1 MSIRMIAVDLD
12 GTLLASDSVTVPEEN
27 IRALRR
33 AAERGAEIVLA
44 SGRSLVMMEDAAE
57 QLGCVDCAVSALGAV
72 VTDRRTG
79 RRLAERE
86 LTPEQRRAAM
96 EVLRPYGPLVEVYCG
111 SRIYVERGELE
122 RRPPVSGFDF
132 LRFRYDDRV
141 DGLEAAL
148 GERTVEK
155 LDVDF
160 IPDLGAL
167 EAIRAGLA
175 ALGGLN
181 VLAYPRHLQMEIS
194 RAGATKSW
202 GIQALCAH
210 LGIEAR
216 EVLALGDSDND
227 LDLLSWA
234 GCSVAMA
241 NGSPLARQAAD
252 MVTASNDEG
261 GVARAVEA
269 LMDRIGNG

>member
-1 MSIRMIAVDLD
+1 MSLKEELTILWTNGDPVTAEYMVLMYAVN
-12 GTLLASDSVTVPEEN
+12 SIKNSWWEKV
-27 IRALRR
+27 
-33 AAERGAEIVLA
+33 EIVVWGGA
-44 SGRSLVMMEDAAE
+44 TKLVQEN
-57 QLGCVDCAVSALGAV
+57 
-72 VTDRRTG
+72 RHIR
-79 RRLAERE
+79 
-86 LTPEQRRAAM
+86 
-96 EVLRPYGPLVEVYCG
+96 
-111 SRIYVERGELE
+111 
-122 RRPPVSGFDF
+122 
-132 LRFRYDDRV
+132 
-141 DGLEAAL
+141 
-148 GERTVEK
+148 EK
-155 LDVDF
+155 L
-160 IPDLGAL
+160 L

-252 MVTASNDEG
+252 MVTAANDEG

>member
-1 MSIRMIAVDLD
+1 
-12 GTLLASDSVTVPEEN
+12 
-27 IRALRR
+27 
-33 AAERGAEIVLA
+33 
-44 SGRSLVMMEDAAE
+44 
-57 QLGCVDCAVSALGAV
+57 
-72 VTDRRTG
+72 
-79 RRLAERE
+79 
-86 LTPEQRRAAM
+86 M

-167 EAIRAGLA
+167 EAIRTGLA

-241 NGSPLARQAAD
+241 NGSPLARQAAG
-252 MVTASNDEG
+252 MVTAANDEG

>member
-1 MSIRMIAVDLD
+1 MSIRMIVVDLD
-12 GTLLASDSVTVPEEN
+12 GTLLASDSVTVPDEN

-57 QLGCVDCAVSALGAV
+57 QLGCVDYAVSALGAV

-141 DGLEAAL
+141 DALEAAL

-167 EAIRAGLA
+167 EAIRA
-175 ALGGLN
+175 GLN

-252 MVTASNDEG
+252 MVTAANDEG

>member
-57 QLGCVDCAVSALGAV
+57 QLGCVDCAVSA
-72 VTDRRTG
+72 
-79 RRLAERE
+79 
-86 LTPEQRRAAM
+86 
-96 EVLRPYGPLVEVYCG
+96 
-111 SRIYVERGELE
+111 
-122 RRPPVSGFDF
+122 
-132 LRFRYDDRV
+132 
-141 DGLEAAL
+141 
-148 GERTVEK
+148 
-155 LDVDF
+155 
-160 IPDLGAL
+160 LGAL

-252 MVTASNDEG
+252 MVTAANDEG

>member
-57 QLGCVDCAVSALGAV
+57 HLGCVDYAVSALGAV

-79 RRLAERE
+79 RRLAE
-86 LTPEQRRAAM
+86 Q
-96 EVLRPYGPLVEVYCG
+96 
-111 SRIYVERGELE
+111 
-122 RRPPVSGFDF
+122 
-132 LRFRYDDRV
+132 
-141 DGLEAAL
+141 
-148 GERTVEK
+148 TVEK

-167 EAIRAGLA
+167 GAIRAGLA

-202 GIQALCAH
+202 GIQALCAN

-216 EVLALGDSDND
+216 EELALGDSDND

-241 NGSPLARQAAD
+241 NGSPLARREAG
-252 MVTASNDEG
+252 MVTAANDEG